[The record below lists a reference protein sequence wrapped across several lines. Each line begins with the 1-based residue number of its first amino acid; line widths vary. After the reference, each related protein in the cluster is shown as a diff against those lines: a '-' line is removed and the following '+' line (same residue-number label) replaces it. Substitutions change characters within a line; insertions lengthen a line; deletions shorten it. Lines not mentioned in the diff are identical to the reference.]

1 MSSTLFGRGT
11 MTQVGGAYRTEQIN
25 RELGEIRALLTELR
39 ELPGRIRELADA
51 VAVMEARLTACNVP
65 ELATAESA
73 PSQAITRE
81 EIDELATR
89 IEAVRVL
96 QSGPV
101 ATPSMIAA
109 LERRLEAKIKECKES
124 KNIPAK

>member
-1 MSSTLFGRGT
+1 
-11 MTQVGGAYRTEQIN
+11 
-25 RELGEIRALLTELR
+25 
-39 ELPGRIRELADA
+39 
-51 VAVMEARLTACNVP
+51 MEARLTACNVP